1 MDYTLLELFIASCI
15 AFTALTAT
23 DLILNAI
30 KDTKQ

>member
-23 DLILNAI
+23 DLIANVI
-30 KDTKQ
+30 KDTRR

>member
-23 DLILNAI
+23 DLILNVI
-30 KDTKQ
+30 KDIRQ